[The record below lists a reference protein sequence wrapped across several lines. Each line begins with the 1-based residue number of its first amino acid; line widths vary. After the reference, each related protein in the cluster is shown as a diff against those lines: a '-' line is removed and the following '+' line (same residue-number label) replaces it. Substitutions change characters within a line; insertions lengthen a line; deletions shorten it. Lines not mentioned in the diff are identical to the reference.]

1 MSTESPKRHLNV
13 APPDPPVGGP
23 IPEEELLQVGDLARA
38 TGKTVR
44 ALHLYEDMGLL
55 KPHERSA
62 RGRYRLFS
70 NDALARVRWVAKL
83 QYLGLPLSEIQS
95 IAKQQ
100 ADADSAQFAAERLR
114 EVYVTKLEETRAK
127 VRELT
132 ALEAELEASLEF
144 LDVCHSA
151 CEPATAVESCDCCA
165 RHTEKLE
172 APELVAGVRSQ

>member
-1 MSTESPKRHLNV
+1 MSTVSSKHHLKI
-13 APPDPPVGGP
+13 APPDARADVPT
-23 IPEEELLQVGDLARA
+23 PEDELLQVGDLARA

-55 KPHERSA
+55 KPHVRSA
-62 RGRYRLFS
+62 KGRYRLFS
-70 NDALARVRWVAKL
+70 NDALARVRWIGKL
-83 QYLGLPLSEIQS
+83 QYLGLSLAEIQS

-100 ADADSAQFAAERLR
+100 SDADSAQFAAERLR

-127 VRELT
+127 VKELS
-132 ALEAELEASLEF
+132 ALEVELEASLAF

-151 CEPATAVESCDCCA
+151 CEPAEVVQSCDCCE
-165 RHTEKLE
+165 RHTELSD